1 MLGEVFWES
10 PVEGTVAS
18 AERGGGIVESMVGG
32 RARSSR
38 PLSRR
43 GAEISPQKHAKT
55 WIAVCGP
62 GKATEEQKADAR
74 EAGATIA
81 EKDAVLVCG
90 GLRGVMGAA
99 CEGAYTY
106 RKDATIVGLLP
117 GTDRDAANDWVTVAI
132 PTGLGNARNLLI
144 VRAADAVIA
153 IGGEWGT
160 LSEIA
165 LALKD
170 GDGRPVVGVNS
181 WPLEPTF
188 KTDRSFTTAS
198 SGREAVLQAL
208 DLLRRSR

>member
-1 MLGEVFWES
+1 M
-10 PVEGTVAS
+10 
-18 AERGGGIVESMVGG
+18 
-32 RARSSR
+32 SSR
-38 PLSRR
+38 HR
-43 GAEISPQKHAKT
+43 AKT

-62 GKATEEQKADAR
+62 GKATEEQEADAR

-81 EKDAVLVCG
+81 ENDAVLVCG
-90 GLRGVMGAA
+90 GLRGVMAAA
-99 CEGAYTY
+99 CEGAYSCN
-106 RKDATIVGLLP
+106 KNATIVGLLP
-117 GTDRDAANDWVTVAI
+117 SRHRDDANEWVSIAI

-181 WPLEPTF
+181 WPLKPQFE
-188 KTDRSFTTAS
+188 TDRSFTTAS
-198 SGREAVLQAL
+198 SGRKAVLQAL
-208 DLLRRSR
+208 DLLS